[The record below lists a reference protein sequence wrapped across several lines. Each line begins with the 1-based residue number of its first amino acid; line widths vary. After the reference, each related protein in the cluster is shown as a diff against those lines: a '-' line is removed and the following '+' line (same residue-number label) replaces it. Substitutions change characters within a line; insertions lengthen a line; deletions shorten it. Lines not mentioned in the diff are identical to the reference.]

1 MLDSQLYKED
11 DGSGRGGGREGGKG
25 EGKRRGGALGNWGKE
40 ADGSTQAHAERAPGL
55 LIAACMVLPNRHY

>member
-25 EGKRRGGALGNWGKE
+25 EGKRRGGGLPIGGKRQMG
-40 ADGSTQAHAERAPGL
+40 A
-55 LIAACMVLPNRHY
+55 